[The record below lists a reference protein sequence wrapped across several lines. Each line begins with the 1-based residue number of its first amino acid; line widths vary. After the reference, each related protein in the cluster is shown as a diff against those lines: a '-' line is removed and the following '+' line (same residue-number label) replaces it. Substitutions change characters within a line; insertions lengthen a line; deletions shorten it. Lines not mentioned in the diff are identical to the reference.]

1 MDYGEIIMIN
11 LGMVQF
17 GSIELTDDC
26 PSGVESV
33 AACGYHSLFVK
44 SDGSLWALDVAHGEL
59 GLGDKTNVL
68 HPILPY
74 GVKQVIS
81 GVYHSL
87 FIKSDGSLGEWG

>member
-1 MDYGEIIMIN
+1 MI
-11 LGMVQF
+11 V
-17 GSIELTDDC
+17 

-44 SDGSLWALDVAHGEL
+44 SDGSLWGFGNNAHGEL
-59 GLGDKTNVL
+59 GLGDKTNRL
-68 HPILPY
+68 TPIQILPY

-87 FIKSDGSLGEWG
+87 FIKSDGSLWGMGDNRDGQLGNNLK